1 MLILA
6 LDIGTSSC
14 RSALFDARGVRH
26 LATTAQQAYQ
36 LHTAADGMAEL
47 DPVVLLAAVRGCLAK
62 TLAAQTKDAA
72 LADQPIA
79 AVGTSCFWHSLVG
92 TDAAGRPLTPIFTW
106 ADSRCRDDAAAL
118 RVRHD
123 ERMVHARTGCM
134 LRTSFWPAK
143 LRWLARTRK
152 ALFAR
157 VASWMSPA
165 EWLYRELCGEGR
177 CAHGMATGTGLYA
190 PDDCTWDAEMLKS
203 VRLSPRRLHVIGD
216 EPLHL
221 LPEHAR
227 RLAALRDAHWFPA
240 IGDGAASNL
249 GAGATRPGWAA
260 INFGTSAAV
269 RVMHGDPAPGARRT
283 SVTRAPFGLFRYR
296 VDTERQLV
304 GGAIS
309 NAGNLR
315 AWCLRELRLPD
326 DPAAIERA
334 LAARPGPAHG
344 LAVLPFWTAERAP
357 TWREDVSGAVVG
369 LTQATSALDLLQA
382 ITEASYHRLATIVEL
397 IPAHGRS
404 PRFLVGGGIQKS
416 PASLQ
421 RLADIIG
428 RPLIAQDEPEAS
440 LRGAAVFAIEK
451 LGLAKGLAPV
461 TGATVRPDRAR
472 ARAYAAERARLA
484 TLEATLFPSS
494 PAVHAKPRRTSGL
507 PDSRTSG
514 R

>member
-1 MLILA
+1 MLVLA
-6 LDIGTSSC
+6 LDLGTSSC

-26 LATTAQQAYQ
+26 LATTAQQAYP
-36 LHTAADGMAEL
+36 LRTDADGMAEL
-47 DPVVLLAAVRGCLAK
+47 DPGVLLAAVRGCLAK
-62 TLAAQTKDAA
+62 TLAAQARDRA
-72 LADQPIA
+72 LRDVKIA
-79 AVGTSCFWHSLVG
+79 AVGTSCFWHSLIG
-92 TDAAGRPLTPIFTW
+92 TDAAGRPLTPVITW

-118 RVRHD
+118 RARLD
-123 ERMVHARTGCM
+123 ERAVHARTGCM
-134 LRTSFWPAK
+134 LRASFWPAK

-152 ALFAR
+152 AVVAR

-190 PDDCTWDAEMLKS
+190 PDARSWDADMLQA
-203 VRLSPRRLHVIGD
+203 VRLTPRRLHPIGD

-227 RLAALRDAHWFPA
+227 RFAALQGAHWFPA

-269 RVMHGDPAPGARRT
+269 RVMHGDPAPGARPT
-283 SVTRAPFGLFRYR
+283 AATRAPFGLFRYR
-296 VDTERQLV
+296 VDIGRQLV

-326 DPAAIERA
+326 DAAIERA
-334 LAARPGPAHG
+334 LAAQPGPAHG

-397 IPAHGRS
+397 IPAHGRA

-416 PASLQ
+416 PVSLQ

-428 RPLIAQDEPEAS
+428 HPLIAQDEPEAS

-451 LGLAKGLAPV
+451 LGGAKGLAPV
-461 TGATVRPDRAR
+461 TGRTVHPARAR

-484 TLEATLFPSS
+484 ALESTLFPPS
-494 PAVHAKPRRTSGL
+494 PAPHAKTRRTSAL
-507 PDSRTSG
+507 PDFRTSG